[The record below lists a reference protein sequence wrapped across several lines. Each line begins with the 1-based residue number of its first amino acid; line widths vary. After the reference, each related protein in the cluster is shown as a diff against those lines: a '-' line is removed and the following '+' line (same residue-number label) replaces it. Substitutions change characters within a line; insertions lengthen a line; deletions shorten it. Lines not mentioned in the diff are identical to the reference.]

1 MVCVVFSVFEV
12 VAGAT
17 GLSMLQVFMLLL
29 GRLTRV
35 DVSWMQDTSM
45 QGRCHFCVGV
55 FAFVSFILCLA
66 FVSLCAHDCI
76 HFFSGSYLGCNWS
89 FWSPFCGRLIGMV
102 GDWEGLRCH
111 CCFTGMLI
119 FYGLYHL
126 SAASCG
132 WDVNFFGE
140 MFVKAGSSYVFFLC
154 PAFHIMLYYCK
165 LSF

>member
-89 FWSPFCGRLIGMV
+89 F
-102 GDWEGLRCH
+102 
-111 CCFTGMLI
+111 
-119 FYGLYHL
+119 
-126 SAASCG
+126 
-132 WDVNFFGE
+132 
-140 MFVKAGSSYVFFLC
+140 
-154 PAFHIMLYYCK
+154 
-165 LSF
+165 